1 MIYIILYASIFRLT
15 ILKIYMSSVLAL
27 QCSINLAM
35 KTHNIESRPNWPSSS
50 QPVKGMKY
58 GQSPYPY
65 SKFLKYLSYIHSS
78 FTCNFSLNKLYD

>member
-35 KTHNIESRPNWPSSS
+35 KTHNIESRLICR
-50 QPVKGMKY
+50 VE
-58 GQSPYPY
+58 
-65 SKFLKYLSYIHSS
+65 
-78 FTCNFSLNKLYD
+78 LNP

>member
-35 KTHNIESRPNWPSSS
+35 KTHNIESRLIGR
-50 QPVKGMKY
+50 V
-58 GQSPYPY
+58 
-65 SKFLKYLSYIHSS
+65 H
-78 FTCNFSLNKLYD
+78 LNP

>member
-35 KTHNIESRPNWPSSS
+35 KTHKIESRLIGR
-50 QPVKGMKY
+50 V
-58 GQSPYPY
+58 
-65 SKFLKYLSYIHSS
+65 H
-78 FTCNFSLNKLYD
+78 LNP